1 MKEEEAAK
9 TAWRKKGQDRP
20 IGAGGTNKG
29 ARKETSSYILR
40 WRQAKQEKS
49 GMPTVGWKQGERAD
63 CGKDGTETDG
73 LTDMPKRKLAPTGRK
88 AINPGGNANST
99 FISRIPRSPSQPNRK
114 AHPAESGFTTG
125 AQNGDRRKRQKTST
139 QGKGQHT
146 RNRSQEL
153 SGRKTGHIPK
163 GNKYAEN
170 NV

>member
-1 MKEEEAAK
+1 MKEQDAAK

-29 ARKETSSYILR
+29 ARKETSSYIYILR

-99 FISRIPRSPSQPNRK
+99 FISRM
-114 AHPAESGFTTG
+114 
-125 AQNGDRRKRQKTST
+125 
-139 QGKGQHT
+139 
-146 RNRSQEL
+146 
-153 SGRKTGHIPK
+153 
-163 GNKYAEN
+163 
-170 NV
+170 

>member
-1 MKEEEAAK
+1 MEKEG
-9 TAWRKKGQDRP
+9 TGQAYRRRRHEQ
-20 IGAGGTNKG
+20 GGTKG
-29 ARKETSSYILR
+29 NILIYILR

-49 GMPTVGWKQGERAD
+49 GMPTAGWKQGERAD

-99 FISRIPRSPSQPNRK
+99 FISRIPRSLSQPNRK

-153 SGRKTGHIPK
+153 SGRTTGHIPK